1 LCRGSGEGAVRFV
14 FRSLAMAAGKHSEG
28 VMWGDVMMLHTSLD
42 EHAQMRQTDVE
53 EGAREHTVRIGAFDH
68 SGSPSLER

>member
-1 LCRGSGEGAVRFV
+1 
-14 FRSLAMAAGKHSEG
+14 MAAGKHSEG
-28 VMWGDVMMLHTSLD
+28 VMWGDVMMLHMSLD